1 MLSEEM
7 DDELDENGANKLALD
22 KEWLATF
29 IQELEEAI
37 TKVKDEKKKSYAMKK
52 EALDEKLTLMK

>member
-1 MLSEEM
+1 MRSQAT
-7 DDELDENGANKLALD
+7 DGATTLAKD